1 MFLDPD
7 KLNDA
12 DPAGMLAEA
21 AHARLGLDHRFL
33 HALIDRPAE
42 SLPAVVAFAARPG
55 RGDDRVDLS
64 LDLIAL
70 FRYWRAPE
78 GVPFLIDFIKEDPED
93 VPDDV
98 VYALAEN
105 APLALEPLLKLY
117 GELEESES
125 GEVAF
130 LLANL
135 ELRDERILKLLSE
148 RLEYDLSDTMLLLD
162 MYGDP
167 AAVPAMEKAAESLT
181 DADKEFK
188 QEVASAIANLKQTE
202 PPEAHE
208 PEPFDIFEMYP
219 ERAEPPVDLLDD
231 DEREEWLAHP
241 VAAMRAAATHS
252 FFNQSLSPELRKKLL
267 ALAQKDESDEVR
279 ARAWESLI
287 DAAEEPE
294 IAEAMLTALR
304 DPNLTVTER
313 GGLVVGLAPEADR
326 NEVRRA
332 ITDLYAMPE
341 GRAKA
346 LEAMWRSIHPGFRD
360 YFAPHLDDEDLEVRR
375 AALWGVG
382 YYGLKSELD
391 KVRHLFDDE
400 DLRNDALFSYA
411 LALPTEVSRGRM
423 KGLLQRIDKDAHGLS
438 ELEEELVKAA
448 LDERLLLAGKEPVFR
463 QQED

>member
-7 KLNDA
+7 KLKDA
-12 DPAGMLAEA
+12 DPAEMLAEA
-21 AHARLGLDHRFL
+21 AQARLGLDHRFL
-33 HALIDRPAE
+33 HALIDRPSE
-42 SLPAVVAFAARPG
+42 SLPAVVTFAARPE
-55 RGDDRVDLS
+55 RDNDKVDLS

-78 GVPFLIDFIKEDPED
+78 GVPFLINFIKEDPED

-117 GELEESES
+117 GELEETES

-135 ELRDERILKLLSE
+135 RLHDDRILKILTE
-148 RLEYDLSDTMLLLD
+148 RLEYDLSDTILLFD

-167 AAVPAMEKAAESLT
+167 AAVPAIEKAAESLT
-181 DADKEFK
+181 DVDKEFK
-188 QEVASAIANLKQTE
+188 QEVAAAVAKLRQA
-202 PPEAHE
+202 EAPAGRE
-208 PEPFDIFEMYP
+208 QEPFDIFEMYP
-219 ERAEPPVDLLDD
+219 ETAEPPVDLLDD
-231 DEREEWLAHP
+231 DEREELLAHP
-241 VAAMRAAATHS
+241 VALMRAAAARS
-252 FFNQSLSPELRKKLL
+252 FFNQSLTPELRKKLL
-267 ALAQKDESDEVR
+267 ALAQKDESAEVR

-287 DAAEEPE
+287 DATDEPE
-294 IAEAMLTALR
+294 ILGAMLAALR
-304 DPNLTVTER
+304 EQNLSVNER

-326 NEVRRA
+326 NEVRKA
-332 ITDLYAMPE
+332 ITDLYTVPE

-346 LEAMWRSIHPGFRD
+346 LEAMWRSIHPSFRD
-360 YFAPHLDDEDLEVRR
+360 YFAQHLEDEDLEVRR
-375 AALWGVG
+375 AAVWGVG
-382 YYGLKSELD
+382 YYGLKSELE

-400 DLRNDALFSYA
+400 DLRHDALFSYA
-411 LALPTEVSRGRM
+411 LAMPTEVSRGRM
-423 KGLLQRIDKDAHGLS
+423 KGLLERIDKEAHGLS